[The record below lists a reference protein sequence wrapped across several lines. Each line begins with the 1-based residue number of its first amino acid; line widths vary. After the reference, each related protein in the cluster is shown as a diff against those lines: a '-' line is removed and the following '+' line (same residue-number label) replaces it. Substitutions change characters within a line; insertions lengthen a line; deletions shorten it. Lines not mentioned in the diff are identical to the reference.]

1 MASERTLSSEALD
14 KTGELYIG
22 VMSGTS
28 ADGVDAVLVDFSGSH
43 WQVLQHEHLP
53 FAGRFAAVREEIL
66 ALSCAG
72 GENEL
77 HRSALLSNTLA
88 ELYAQAV
95 QRALT
100 AAQVS
105 PQAVQAV
112 GVHGQTVRHLPQP
125 VEANAGMT
133 AAGYTLQ
140 LNNPALVAEKTGI
153 RVVADFRSADVA
165 AGGQGAPLAP
175 LFHQAWLHSVAAYR
189 RVPERRRGGCTA
201 VLNLGGIA
209 NVTVLDAQLNV
220 LCGFDTG
227 PANVLLDAWVQQH
240 LHRAYDENGVWAASG
255 KVNQRLLEAFL
266 TEPFFAAPAPKS
278 TGRDLFDRRWLMRHL
293 RAADCWQD
301 GLVAKAEDIQA
312 TLMELTAYSVS
323 EAISACL
330 LPSPLARLLLCGG
343 GAHNTALRLRLADM
357 MPEVEVL
364 ASDDFGL
371 SAQQVEAVA
380 FAWLAKMRIEGRA
393 LSLPAVTGAKGWRVL
408 GAVYPAGCL
417 PDSDKKTTD

>member
-1 MASERTLSSEALD
+1 MASKRTLSSGTSNKA
-14 KTGELYIG
+14 GGLYAG

-28 ADGVDAVLVDFSGSH
+28 ADGVDAVLADFSGSH
-43 WQVLQHEHLP
+43 WQVLGHTHLP
-53 FAGRFAAVREEIL
+53 FSGQFAVVREEIL

-72 GENEL
+72 GNNEL
-77 HRSALLSNTLA
+77 HRSAQLSNTLA
-88 ELYAQAV
+88 TLYARATRSVLAV
-95 QRALT
+95 AG
-100 AAQVS
+100 VS

-125 VEANAGMT
+125 VGADSDFC
-133 AAGYTLQ
+133 AGYTLQ
-140 LNNPALVAEKTGI
+140 LNNPALVAEKTGMT
-153 RVVADFRSADVA
+153 VVADFRSADVA

-189 RVPERRRGGCTA
+189 RVSERRRGGCTA

-209 NVTVLDAQLNV
+209 NVTVLDEQLNI
-220 LCGFDTG
+220 LYGFDTG

-266 TEPFFAAPAPKS
+266 TEPFFAASAPKS

-312 TLMELTAYSVS
+312 TLLELTARSVS

-364 ASDDFGL
+364 VSDDFGL

-380 FAWLAKMRIEGRA
+380 FAWLAKMRIEGRF
-393 LSLPAVTGAKGWRVL
+393 LPLPAVTGAKGRRVL

-417 PDSDKKTTD
+417 PGSDKKITG